1 LDKLAANGF
10 IELTPDR
17 DEAIAPGGTSQKAT
31 VTGGGAIAQGRGAKA
46 VGARGVLVGGNSTG
60 NINTGT
66 QIDTGGGAYVGG
78 SVQARRDFVGR
89 DRITQGISRAD
100 WEPLFARLLADV
112 AQHAPAD
119 RQAAAVQKV
128 EELKAEIAKGGQ
140 ADDPRLGKLVDGLIG
155 LVPQAIGAVVS
166 LFATPILTGIA
177 GPVTKYVLEK
187 LKASR

>member
-1 LDKLAANGF
+1 M
-10 IELTPDR
+10 
-17 DEAIAPGGTSQKAT
+17 
-31 VTGGGAIAQGRGAKA
+31 
-46 VGARGVLVGGNSTG
+46 
-60 NINTGT
+60 
-66 QIDTGGGAYVGG
+66 
-78 SVQARRDFVGR
+78 
-89 DRITQGISRAD
+89 
-100 WEPLFARLLADV
+100 
-112 AQHAPAD
+112 
-119 RQAAAVQKV
+119 QKV